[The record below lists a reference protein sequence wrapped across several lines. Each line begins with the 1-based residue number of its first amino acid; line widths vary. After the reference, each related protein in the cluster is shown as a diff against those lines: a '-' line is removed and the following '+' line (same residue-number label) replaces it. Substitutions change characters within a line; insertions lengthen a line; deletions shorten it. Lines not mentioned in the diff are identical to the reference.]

1 MPNFEHKP
9 LSFELDAL
17 EPHMSKETLEF
28 HHGKHYKKYVDNLNE
43 LIKGTQFEDKD
54 GLSAIIELEKME
66 TSGPVYRNAA
76 QVSNHEFFWNCLTPS
91 DKSVLSETLSNEIEK
106 VWGTVDKFK
115 KEFED
120 KAEKHFGS
128 GWCWLI
134 KRGESLKIVD
144 SHDAEI
150 PTGNAVPLLVVDL
163 WEHAY
168 YIDHRNDRGKYLKA
182 IWNIIN
188 WEFVEKNY
196 TSTDK

>member
-1 MPNFEHKP
+1 MPNFEHKQ
-9 LSFELDAL
+9 LAFELDAL
-17 EPHMSKETLEF
+17 EPHMSKETLEY

-43 LIKGTQFEDKD
+43 LVKGTQFEDKD
-54 GLSAIIELEKME
+54 LSEILEME
-66 TSGPVYRNAA
+66 KSGPVFNNAA
-76 QVSNHEFFWNCLTPS
+76 QIANHEFFWNCLTPP
-91 DKSVLSETLSNEIEK
+91 DQSVLSETLSDEIEK

-115 KEFED
+115 KEFESV
-120 KAEKHFGS
+120 AAKHFGS

-150 PTGNAVPLLVVDL
+150 PSGNAVLLLVVDL

-188 WEFVEKNY
+188 WEFIEKNY
-196 TSTDK
+196 TSTNK